1 MALAPRYSLRVK
13 SATLASMTKPPHR
26 HKGSYEFWI
35 AERAKEESVAAIDA
49 MVRSRAQK
57 VIDIWNARGALL
69 YYPTF
74 YTALRTGHRWLTFQ
88 CPARIVQTRFM
99 CAPTPLRENVDA
111 GGLMSYGPNV
121 PARRAADLVDKI
133 LRGSKPA
140 DIPVEQPTKF
150 EFVLNLTTAKALELD
165 VPPSLLVRA
174 DEIIE

>member
-1 MALAPRYSLRVK
+1 
-13 SATLASMTKPPHR
+13 
-26 HKGSYEFWI
+26 
-35 AERAKEESVAAIDA
+35 

-99 CAPTPLRENVDA
+99 CAPTPLLTPIVSASSLWRSAHGYRRFLPSAKMLA

-121 PARRAADLVDKI
+121 PAMYRRAADLVDKI